1 MFGSRGAPRGSRDGA
16 ERDVSQAE
24 RSRDGA
30 RAEDGERERDPRH
43 LVDVRRRRRRDEP
56 RRRRSRGRRRGRRQS
71 LHALPPRVGVVP
83 LGALVARHARP
94 PSSRETVALSDG
106 REASAAS
113 AARFDGP
120 LGRGARFQSKRT
132 VLGATRGGGGGD
144 GGSRKVHVR
153 VHRGFSG
160 VETLRP
166 RAVSADSRGDG
177 ILGGAHR
184 RGNDGSFGDEAARL
198 AEFARAVSARARAR
212 HAQNARRARDP
223 HRVAR
228 VPLLV
233 ERATAA
239 STELLDEVQHR
250 LLRVRPR
257 DERKPRGN
265 RRRDGKRRQRRLLQT
280 TTTTRRFGS
289 RRGRRG
295 RRRHRRRGR
304 RRHRREI
311 RPRGYGRRRGF
322 APRRRRRHHRRPQ
335 RARRRRPPNHRE

>member
-1 MFGSRGAPRGSRDGA
+1 MTHDTWSTFAGGGGATSHVAGA
-16 ERDVSQAE
+16 LGGG
-24 RSRDGA
+24 GA
-30 RAEDGERERDPRH
+30 GGANLFTH
-43 LVDVRRRRRRDEP
+43 
-56 RRRRSRGRRRGRRQS
+56 S
-71 LHALPPRVGVVP
+71 PRVGVVP

-212 HAQNARRARDP
+212 HAQ
-223 HRVAR
+223 
-228 VPLLV
+228 
-233 ERATAA
+233 
-239 STELLDEVQHR
+239 S
-250 LLRVRPR
+250 
-257 DERKPRGN
+257 
-265 RRRDGKRRQRRLLQT
+265 
-280 TTTTRRFGS
+280 
-289 RRGRRG
+289 
-295 RRRHRRRGR
+295 
-304 RRHRREI
+304 
-311 RPRGYGRRRGF
+311 
-322 APRRRRRHHRRPQ
+322 
-335 RARRRRPPNHRE
+335 ARRRA